1 MLTTAIPISRH
12 SHASGY
18 WVMLMT
24 SQPAL
29 VNQVDSDLVE
39 NLGPWM
45 TTTVPVSWTWIP
57 WSRIVAMASSR
68 RTGSY
73 VSADDRWLTIG
84 PSKKVSFRPDVR
96 STNWSHTT
104 KSPGLTA
111 SCKEPAAQG
120 EITALTPSE
129 RIAQTFAR

>member
-1 MLTTAIPISRH
+1 MRLMLTTALPSSRQ

-39 NLGPWM
+39 NRGPWM
-45 TTTVPVSWTWIP
+45 TTTVPVSWTLIP
-57 WSRIVAMASSR
+57 WSRIVAIASSR
-68 RTGSY
+68 RTGSE
-73 VSADDRWLTIG
+73 VSAGDRWLTIG
-84 PSKKVSFRPDVR
+84 PSKNVSFRPDVR

-104 KSPGLTA
+104 KSPGFTA
-111 SCKEPAAQG
+111 SWSEP
-120 EITALTPSE
+120 
-129 RIAQTFAR
+129 